1 MPVDRS
7 TIAAHVRAMLDAEG
21 PYHVEGWYIA
31 DVDLAARTRWLAAE
45 RRARDDARRAAD
57 TAPLATASAVALA
70 DAA

>member
-1 MPVDRS
+1 MTVDRR

-31 DVDLAARTRWLAAE
+31 DADLAARTRWLVAE

-57 TAPLATASAVALA
+57 TARQATASVVTLA

>member
-1 MPVDRS
+1 MTVDRS

-31 DVDLAARTRWLAAE
+31 DADLAARTRWLAAE
-45 RRARDDARRAAD
+45 RRARDDARRAA
-57 TAPLATASAVALA
+57 AIARHATASAVAIA